1 VVPVRQ
7 ASEQSAVSNAVLDA
21 LRVVV
26 EPHLGVNVVDLGLVY
41 EVHADGAGVRVA
53 LGMLT
58 PYEAEDQDLLA
69 RVVRAIEMRLPQFE
83 HVELHLVR
91 DRVWHPGRMSEE
103 TRRRLGI

>member
-1 VVPVRQ
+1 VVPAMQ
-7 ASEQSAVSNAVLDA
+7 TSQQDAVSNAVLDA
-21 LRVVV
+21 LREVV

-53 LGMLT
+53 LGMLM
-58 PYEAEDQDLLA
+58 PHEAEDQDLHE
-69 RVVRAIEMRLPQFE
+69 RVVKAIELRLPQFE

>member
-1 VVPVRQ
+1 MQ
-7 ASEQSAVSNAVLDA
+7 ASQPNAISNAVLDA
-21 LRVVV
+21 LREVV

-58 PYEAEDQDLLA
+58 PYEAEDRDLQA
-69 RVVRAIEMRLPQFE
+69 RVVRAIEMRLPQFD